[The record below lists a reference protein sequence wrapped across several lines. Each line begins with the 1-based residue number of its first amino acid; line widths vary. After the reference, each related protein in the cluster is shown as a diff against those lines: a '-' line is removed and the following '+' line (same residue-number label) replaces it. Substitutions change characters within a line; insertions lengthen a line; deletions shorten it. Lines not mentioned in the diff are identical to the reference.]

1 MQFPPLVWFLT
12 VLFVVAAV
20 MVLGLFAVDLALRRL
35 DRRQPKVWRGW
46 LRVRRPLGATLLVT
60 SARITF
66 IQTAPDFALRPMVAH
81 ALLIGAIASGMWLAA
96 TLVLYLIDAS
106 QSKITF
112 RKMSDQQRR
121 RAQTQLQLIRRL
133 VSANFIKLAIAMT
146 LLTFPAVERI
156 GTGLFASAGV
166 ISVIAGLAAQ
176 SSLANLFAGIQLT
189 FSDAIRLDDVVEVDG
204 EWGTI
209 EDITLSYVVVKIW
222 DERRLV
228 LPTTYFTTTP
238 YKNWT
243 RKGSQIVGTV
253 KFDVELDTD
262 LDGLRT
268 RLAHLLEESSQWD
281 GRSQS
286 LVVTEASPYLLT
298 IQISI
303 SAADSDRLWSLQCL
317 IREDLA
323 GWLHTQNKE
332 KEAHEKD
339 KSSAPDPAE
348 ELLLAGSSVDDVRSG
363 NGVRSTD

>member
-1 MQFPPLVWFLT
+1 MVRFLVGM
-12 VLFVVAAV
+12 VVVAAV
-20 MVLGLFAVDLALRRL
+20 ILIALVAVNVALSRL
-35 DRRQPKVWRGW
+35 DQRQPKLWRGW
-46 LRVRRPLGATLLVT
+46 LRVRRPLGAILLVT
-60 SARITF
+60 AMRITF
-66 IQTAPDFALRPMVAH
+66 TQSAPDFGLRAGIAH

-112 RKMSDQQRR
+112 RKMTDQQRR

-133 VSANFIKLAIAMT
+133 VSATFVTLAVAMT

-156 GTGLFASAGV
+156 GTGLFASAGL

-209 EDITLSYVVVKIW
+209 EEITLSYVVVKIW

-253 KFDVELDTD
+253 QFEVDVGTD

-268 RLAHLLEESSQWD
+268 QLAVLLDETELWD
-281 GRSQS
+281 RRSQS
-286 LVVTEASPYLLT
+286 LVVTEASPYLLMVR
-298 IQISI
+298 ISV
-303 SAADSDRLWSLQCL
+303 SAADSDQLWSLQCL

-323 GWLHTQNKE
+323 GWLHERSVQKE
-332 KEAHEKD
+332 
-339 KSSAPDPAE
+339 SAADPAK
-348 ELLLAGSSVDDVRSG
+348 ELLLAGTPVDDVGPRHRVG
-363 NGVRSTD
+363 GAD